1 MRRTRRGEASAK
13 IAPLRAVAAIM
24 LIGSIQG
31 QPRRPSFSAK
41 QVVPSQ
47 SAIEAP
53 LSPGMLVSIYGRDL
67 GPEQSCEGQ
76 ADLDN
81 RETPDPRRATP
92 VILVDTTVYPRQ
104 LCAVQV
110 FVGTEPAG
118 LLYVEEK
125 QINFKVPQNIPLQG
139 TVEIKVVFQ
148 GRSSSGVQLE
158 VGADRPKLSLEGVAR
173 VGGPVW
179 IRVKLPYGF
188 GAVAYPGGDPPL
200 DFGCNQMEVRRNGTP
215 LTRTSV
221 VSRGGM
227 GPGNGCGND
236 LDYPG
241 SSRAHS
247 GRLPLHL
254 QYRFDEAGVYEVR
267 YARLNNIF
275 AQAIRTQSDWT
286 KIDIQTARRPLPR
299 VAPQDPSEIVSDYL
313 PSILGFP
320 NAGTLSVVVDY
331 LYHPD
336 GTVRRYAAAALD
348 WWSGAEVERRL
359 AEAIRTRGPSD
370 VVMSRYSTRP
380 APELID
386 PMLPYLQ
393 SDNPVLLRGALLGLG
408 WLLRSDTDR
417 KPGGVETRAESAILA
432 ATEHVI
438 RIGDPEMAS
447 NLAVTLSVVRN
458 ERARDILWGL
468 VERGVGREQSL
479 IVIAWRKDVR
489 DLPRLGS
496 LLTAPAVGDPRD
508 TGLASLPYA
517 MRNSYGEAALPFL
530 EDGLQRSGYVF
541 VRTSCARELVLA
553 GRKSGFAFVAQSM
566 EGNAR
571 CKQEMVQFIR
581 DSIPE
586 NQGADEGALLAIL
599 KDRAR

>member
-1 MRRTRRGEASAK
+1 MK
-13 IAPLRAVAAIM
+13 IAPIRAVAAIL
-24 LIGSIQG
+24 LILNIQG
-31 QPRRPSFSAK
+31 QPHPPSFSAK
-41 QVVPSQ
+41 QVVSPD
-47 SAIEAP
+47 SAIVAP
-53 LSPGMLVSIYGRDL
+53 LSPGMLFSIYGQDL

-76 ADLDN
+76 ADLAS
-81 RETPDPRRATP
+81 RETPDPRRAAQAN
-92 VILVDTTVYPRQ
+92 LVDTTVYPKQ

-110 FVGTEPAG
+110 FVGTEAAG
-118 LLYVEEK
+118 LLYVQEK
-125 QINFKVPQNIPLQG
+125 QINFKVPQNLPLQG
-139 TVEIKVVFQ
+139 TVELKVVFQ

-179 IRVKLPYGF
+179 IRVELPYGL
-188 GAVAYPGGDPPL
+188 GVVAYPGGQPPL
-200 DFGCNQMEVRRNGTP
+200 DFGCNQVEVRRNGTP
-215 LTRTSV
+215 LTRASL
-221 VSRGGM
+221 VSRRGIM

-236 LDYPG
+236 LAYPG
-241 SSRAHS
+241 SSRPHS

-254 QYRFDEAGVYEVR
+254 LYRFDAAGVYEVR

-275 AQAIRTQSDWT
+275 AQEIRTQSDWT
-286 KIDIQTARRPLPR
+286 KINILTARPPVPR
-299 VAPQDPSEIVSDYL
+299 VAPQDPSEILSDYL

-320 NAGTLSVVVDY
+320 NTATLSVVVEY

-336 GTVRRYAAAALD
+336 ETVRRYASAALD
-348 WWSGAEVERRL
+348 WWSEAEVERRL
-359 AEAIRTRGPSD
+359 AEAIRTSGPSD
-370 VVMSRYSTRP
+370 VVMGRYSRRP

-408 WLLRSDTDR
+408 WLLRTDTDR

-432 ATEHVI
+432 ATEHVVK
-438 RIGDPEMAS
+438 IGDPKMVS
-447 NLAVTLSVVRN
+447 HLAVTLGVVRN
-458 ERARDILWGL
+458 DRARDILWSF

-479 IVIAWRKDVR
+479 IVITWRKDVR

-496 LLTAPAVGDPRD
+496 LLTAPVTGDPLK
-508 TGLASLPYA
+508 TELASLPYA
-517 MRNSYGEAALPFL
+517 LRNSYRDAALPFL

-553 GRKSGFAFVAQSM
+553 GRKAGFAFVVQSV

-571 CKQEMVQFIR
+571 YKQEMVQFIR
-581 DSIPE
+581 DSFPE
-586 NQGADEGALLAIL
+586 IKGADEGALLAFL
-599 KDRAR
+599 KERAK